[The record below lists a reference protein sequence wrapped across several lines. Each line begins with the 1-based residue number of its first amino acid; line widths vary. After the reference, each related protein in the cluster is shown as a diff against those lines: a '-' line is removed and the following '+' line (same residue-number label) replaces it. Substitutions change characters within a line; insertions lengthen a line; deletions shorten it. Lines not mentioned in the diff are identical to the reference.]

1 MGLIAEYTRTLKLP
15 AVEEF
20 FDLFFYRP
28 LAFFFVKLIA
38 HTEITPNQ
46 LTVASMLFGVLGG
59 FMYTYASADAYA
71 WGGILYLLYNIIDCS
86 DGQLARMKN
95 SGSAIGRILD
105 GVADYVVSVAVYL
118 GIGIGYA
125 GTSSSPAAMW
135 ALTVAAGI
143 SNAVQSGLLDFYRN
157 RFLDIVLQRKSV
169 LDEGVKGFQQ
179 EYEILRRE
187 KRKFFDRVLIWIYL
201 RYSAL
206 QVRGTSGKKKG
217 TTRHAVDLQAFRK
230 KNRVIIHFWT
240 YLGPTTQWTLLIVT
254 SLLNRL
260 DIYLWG
266 IAVAGNILA
275 LILFFI
281 QKRIDMQL
289 GMQGEK

>member
-1 MGLIAEYTRTLKLP
+1 LGLIAEYTRTLKLP

-46 LTVASMLFGVLGG
+46 LTVASMVFGALGG
-59 FMYTYASADAYA
+59 FSYTYGTPEAYA

-86 DGQLARMKN
+86 DGQLARLKN

-179 EYEILRRE
+179 EYEILKRE
-187 KRKFFDRVLIWIYL
+187 KRKMFDRLLIWIYL
-201 RYSAL
+201 RYSSIQA
-206 QVRGTSGKKKG
+206 RGTSGKKEEKP
-217 TTRHAVDLQAFRK
+217 TTAVDPQIFRQ

-254 SLLNRL
+254 SLINRL

-266 IAVAGNILA
+266 IAVVGNIIA
-275 LILFFI
+275 LILFLV
-281 QKRIDMQL
+281 QKRIDLKL
-289 GMQGEK
+289 GMQEPK